1 MLNPKTASDRAVAGQ
16 IASQGRVQ
24 PDGTANVVAAALDLH
39 AVGRLVGLDI
49 AGPRVAFTSG

>member
-1 MLNPKTASDRAVAGQ
+1 MQKSRTLMMATL
-16 IASQGRVQ
+16 
-24 PDGTANVVAAALDLH
+24 ANVVAAALDLH